1 VNIIRKRTEA
11 RDESGK
17 QRDADGGIRFVLST
31 DAPDLTG
38 DVVVQSGLSLSRDP
52 LPAMIDHGG
61 GLFDLIGQWKDFA
74 FSPHR
79 TTAVLELLERGVSK
93 AADLVRDLYERGV
106 QLAASIGFVPNE
118 GKYELIR
125 DPKNERVIG
134 IRWLEATLTEASV
147 VVTPANPQAL
157 ALAKSLHPTA
167 TGVGRSPNDAGRAD
181 ILKRLQGTIVPPG
194 NPSLRVITMNIEE
207 QIRAAETALNA
218 LRDRAVVATKA
229 LGETDDETARQTLLN
244 ELETLNTQVT
254 SGAKTLEVLKRT
266 EQTLAARSQPPE
278 SAAIIEAVPRVPQEK
293 KARLIVRAGL
303 CTFEAYLRRVPVA
316 QVVEERYG
324 RDPLEV
330 ATKAVI
336 AALQVGA
343 MIKAAQ
349 NPAMTTVPEWAGAL
363 VREGYGAF
371 MEELAVESVVPRLT
385 LVPES
390 FDGFNSITVAARAT
404 NPTANPNLAA
414 AFRGEGDPIRVGS
427 VGLTAKKLTPKSMG
441 IIGTFTMELFR
452 RSTPN
457 IENKIHDWMIEDT
470 AIALDGIFLGAGAGT
485 PKQPAGISNNLA
497 AGDTAAS
504 SGNTVANITADI
516 RARAASMFGQGLGKR
531 PVWIMNPQR
540 ALGLSL
546 AITAAGTLA
555 FPTMSAAGPTLL
567 GAPVVTSITV
577 PPNTVYLIDAGWITF
592 AGGAPEFL
600 GTEVATI
607 HEEYDQAAVAPIGSA
622 GVPAV
627 VAAPVRSLYQ
637 TFSAALRALWEV
649 DWLVLRPG
657 AVQTITG
664 VNW

>member
-1 VNIIRKRTEA
+1 MKIVRKRTDA

-31 DAPDLTG
+31 DTPDLTG
-38 DVVVQSGLSLSRDP
+38 DVVVQSGLSLARDP

-61 GLFDLIGQWKDFA
+61 GMADLIGQWKDFS
-74 FSPHR
+74 FSAHR
-79 TTAVLELLERGVSK
+79 TTAVLELLDRGVSK

-106 QLAASIGFVPNE
+106 QLAASIGFVPSE

-134 IRWLEATLTEASV
+134 IRWLESTLTEASV

-167 TGVGRSPNDAGRAD
+167 ATIGRSPNDTGRAD

-194 NPSLRVITMNIEE
+194 NPSPRVVTMNIAE
-207 QIRAAETALNA
+207 QIRAAEAALNA
-218 LRDRAVVATKA
+218 LRDRAVEATEA
-229 LGETDDETARQTLLN
+229 LGETDDEAARQPLLN
-244 ELETLNTQVT
+244 ELEAVNAQVAD
-254 SGAKTLEVLKRT
+254 GAKTLEVLKRT
-266 EQTLAARSQPPE
+266 EQTLAGRSQ
-278 SAAIIEAVPRVPQEK
+278 AAIDAPAVIDGAPRVPQEK

-303 CTFEAYLRRVPVA
+303 CTLEAHLKRVPLM
-316 QVVEERYG
+316 QIVEERYG
-324 RDPLEV
+324 RDPLST

-336 AALQVGA
+336 AA
-343 MIKAAQ
+343 MHTKAAQ

-363 VREGYGAF
+363 VRDGYGAF
-371 MEELAVESVVPRLT
+371 MEELAVESVVPKLP
-385 LVPES
+385 LVTES
-390 FDGFNSITVAARAT
+390 FDGWNSITVAARAT
-404 NPTANPNLAA
+404 NPSADPNLAA

-427 VGLTAKKLTPKSMG
+427 VGLVSKKLTPKSMG

-457 IENKIHDWMIEDT
+457 IEDKIRDWMLEDT
-470 AIALDGIFLGAGAGT
+470 AIKLDTIFLGTDAGT
-485 PKQPAGISNNLA
+485 PKQPAGIANALP
-497 AGDTAAS
+497 AGDTAVS
-504 SGNTVANITADI
+504 TGNTVAAITADL
-516 RARAASMFGQGLGKR
+516 RGRLASMYGQGLGKR
-531 PVWIMNPQR
+531 PVWIMNPSR
-540 ALGLSL
+540 ALGLAL
-546 AITAAGTLA
+546 AVTAAGTLA
-555 FPTMSAAGPTLL
+555 FPTMNGTQPTLITI
-567 GAPVVTSITV
+567 PVVTSITV
-577 PPNTVYLIDAGWITF
+577 PANTVYLIDAAWIAF

-600 GTEVATI
+600 GTEVATL

-657 AVQTITG
+657 AVQTITA